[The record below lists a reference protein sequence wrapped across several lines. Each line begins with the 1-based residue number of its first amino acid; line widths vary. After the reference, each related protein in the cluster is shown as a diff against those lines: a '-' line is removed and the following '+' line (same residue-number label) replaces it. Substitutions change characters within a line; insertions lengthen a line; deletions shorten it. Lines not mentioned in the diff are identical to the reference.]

1 MDASDLE
8 GFVHHMPETR
18 NGWPVHPETE
28 SPTGI
33 DANDPFYKFLGLD
46 ELDFG
51 FAKSE
56 DNDSDN
62 GLVGV
67 KEEYE
72 HDGSQEEVD
81 DDDDDRSSE
90 SLHLMSYKKGG
101 RYFSYARRLESDSG
115 SDVPDD
121 EPVGAEVYPD
131 PEPEPEDLDGEPCI

>member
-1 MDASDLE
+1 MASAS
-8 GFVHHMPETR
+8 R
-18 NGWPVHPETE
+18 NGKSE
-28 SPTGI
+28 SPQGI
-33 DANDPFYKFLGLD
+33 DPNDPFYKFLGLD

-67 KEEYE
+67 KEEYA
-72 HDGSQEEVD
+72 QEEVD
-81 DDDDDRSSE
+81 DDDDRSESSE

>member
-1 MDASDLE
+1 MASAS
-8 GFVHHMPETR
+8 R
-18 NGWPVHPETE
+18 NGKSE
-28 SPTGI
+28 SPQGI
-33 DANDPFYKFLGLD
+33 DPNDPFYKFLGLD

-67 KEEYE
+67 KEEYA
-72 HDGSQEEVD
+72 QEEVD
-81 DDDDDRSSE
+81 DDDDRSESSE

-131 PEPEPEDLDGEPCI
+131 PEPEPKDLDGEPCI